1 MLLPF
6 IGILLCAIPSAAFV
20 RSHSAT
26 HPRLLDMAA
35 TVAANDWKAS
45 CVACGELLCQKDT
58 YAKTCK
64 ATVLRCEKVQ
74 APPSKKKGKSKPKDA
89 YDVVLSDTVLFP
101 EGGGQP
107 FDLGVIGDAAVTQVT
122 NEDGVAVHRV
132 SKPVAVGDEVDVT
145 IDWDRRWAHA
155 TQHTAQHVASA
166 VCEDW
171 LGAPTLS
178 WHLGETDATV
188 ELGSPFTA
196 EHVPELE
203 ARVNALIRDDIQVQ
217 TEWHSAADVK
227 DCKVP
232 GLRASSCQLPASV
245 TGPVRLIR
253 IADNVDVNPCCGTH
267 VRNLAHLQA
276 FKVIRTEAKR
286 GGNTLVYFVAGPRLL
301 ERLGACIERERQ
313 CVETLCT
320 AAETVPERV
329 RDVVDKSKE
338 ALQREKRLQKEVVDL
353 LADKLASVP
362 GRVVAAPKRDA
373 TRDMNE
379 IGKILAGAF
388 DQRRPDAVLVQ
399 TFGSKSDGAFLI
411 SSATPALVEAAKG
424 SIMAALDGRGGGKGG
439 RAQGK
444 CAAVN
449 NVAAA
454 VADAQKA
461 LDEGE

>member
-1 MLLPF
+1 
-6 IGILLCAIPSAAFV
+6 
-20 RSHSAT
+20 
-26 HPRLLDMAA
+26 MAA
-35 TVAANDWKAS
+35 VVASDEGWKA

-58 YAKTCK
+58 YAKSCK
-64 ATVLRCEKVQ
+64 STVLRCEKVQ
-74 APPSKKKGKSKPKDA
+74 PPPSKKKSKSKPKDA

-122 NEDGVAVHRV
+122 NDDGVAVHRV
-132 SKPVAVGDEVDVT
+132 SKPLNIGDEVDVT

-188 ELGSPFTA
+188 ELGSPFTPA
-196 EHVPELE
+196 HVPELE
-203 ARVNALIRDDIQVQ
+203 DRVNALIRDGVAVG

-227 DCKVP
+227 DCRVP
-232 GLRASSCQLPASV
+232 GLRASSCSLPASV

-267 VRNLAHLQA
+267 VKTLAHLQA
-276 FKVIRTEAKR
+276 FKILRTESKR

-329 RDVVDKSKE
+329 RDVVEKSKE
-338 ALQREKRLQKEVVDL
+338 TLQREKRLQKEVVDL
-353 LADKLASVP
+353 LADKLASMP

-399 TFGSKSDGAFLI
+399 TFGSKADGAFLI

-424 SIMAALDGRGGGKGG
+424 PILAALEGRGGGKGG

-461 LDEGE
+461 IDAGE

>member
-1 MLLPF
+1 MRVYWLIYHQFATVAL
-6 IGILLCAIPSAAFV
+6 AFV
-20 RSHSAT
+20 QTQRRPAT
-26 HPRLLDMAA
+26 MAA
-35 TVAANDWKAS
+35 AVAANDWKMS
-45 CVACGELLCQKDT
+45 CVRCGELMCQKDT

-74 APPSKKKGKSKPKDA
+74 APAKKKGKSKPKDA

-107 FDLGVIGDAAVTQVT
+107 FDVGTIGDAAVTQVT
-122 NEDGVAVHRV
+122 NDDGVAVHRV
-132 SKPVAVGDEVDVT
+132 SKPITVGDEVEVEV
-145 IDWDRRWAHA
+145 DWTRRWAHA

-178 WHLGETDATV
+178 WHLGESDATV
-188 ELGSPFTA
+188 ELGSPFTPA
-196 EHVPELE
+196 HVPELE
-203 ARVNALIRDDIQVQ
+203 DRVNALIRDDIKVE
-217 TEWHSAADVK
+217 TEWHSASDVK

-232 GLRASSCQLPASV
+232 GLRASSCSLPASV
-245 TGPVRLIR
+245 TGPVRLVR
-253 IADNVDVNPCCGTH
+253 ISNNVDVNPCCGTH

-301 ERLGACIERERQ
+301 ERLGACVERERQ
-313 CVETLCT
+313 CIETLCT

-353 LADKLASVP
+353 LADKLASMP
-362 GRVVAAPKRDA
+362 GRVVAAPKRDS
-373 TRDMNE
+373 TRDMGE

-388 DQRRPDAVLVQ
+388 EQRRPDAVLVQ
-399 TFGSKSDGAFLI
+399 TFGSKADGAFLI

-424 SIMAALDGRGGGKGG
+424 PILAALDGRGGGKGG

-454 VADAQKA
+454 IADAAKA
-461 LDEGE
+461 LEGLALGAGE

>member
-1 MLLPF
+1 MRLNWL
-6 IGILLCAIPSAAFV
+6 ICATQAAAFV
-20 RSHSAT
+20 QTQRRPAI
-26 HPRLLDMAA
+26 MAA
-35 TVAANDWKAS
+35 TVAANDWKMS
-45 CVACGELLCQKDT
+45 CVRCGELMCQKDT

-64 ATVLRCEKVQ
+64 ATVLRCEKVE
-74 APPSKKKGKSKPKDA
+74 APSTKKKGKSKPKDA

-107 FDLGVIGDAAVTQVT
+107 FDVGVIGDAAVTQVT
-122 NEDGVAVHRV
+122 NDDGIAVHRV
-132 SKPVAVGDEVDVT
+132 SKPINVGDEVDVT
-145 IDWDRRWAHA
+145 IDWERRWAHA

-178 WHLGETDATV
+178 WHLGETDSTV
-188 ELGSPFTA
+188 ELGSPFTPA
-196 EHVPELE
+196 HVPELE
-203 ARVNALIRDDIQVQ
+203 DRVNALIRDDIQVK

-227 DCKVP
+227 DCNVP
-232 GLRASSCQLPASV
+232 GLRPSSCALPSSV

-253 IADNVDVNPCCGTH
+253 ISQNVDVNPCCGTH
-267 VRNLAHLQA
+267 VKTLAHLQA
-276 FKVIRTEAKR
+276 FKMIRTEAKR

-320 AAETVPERV
+320 AAETVPDRV

-338 ALQREKRLQKEVVDL
+338 TLQREKRLQKEVVDL

-362 GRVVAAPKRDA
+362 GRVVAAPKRDS
-373 TRDMNE
+373 TRDMGE

-399 TFGSKSDGAFLI
+399 TFGSKNDGAFLI
-411 SSATPALVEAAKG
+411 SSATPALVDAAKG
-424 SIMAALDGRGGGKGG
+424 PILAALDGRGGGKGG

-454 VADAQKA
+454 IADAQKA
-461 LDEGE
+461 IDAGE

>member
-1 MLLPF
+1 M
-6 IGILLCAIPSAAFV
+6 
-20 RSHSAT
+20 
-26 HPRLLDMAA
+26 
-35 TVAANDWKAS
+35 
-45 CVACGELLCQKDT
+45 
-58 YAKTCK
+58 
-64 ATVLRCEKVQ
+64 
-74 APPSKKKGKSKPKDA
+74 
-89 YDVVLSDTVLFP
+89 
-101 EGGGQP
+101 
-107 FDLGVIGDAAVTQVT
+107 
-122 NEDGVAVHRV
+122 
-132 SKPVAVGDEVDVT
+132 
-145 IDWDRRWAHA
+145 
-155 TQHTAQHVASA
+155 
-166 VCEDW
+166 
-171 LGAPTLS
+171 
-178 WHLGETDATV
+178 
-188 ELGSPFTA
+188 
-196 EHVPELE
+196 
-203 ARVNALIRDDIQVQ
+203 
-217 TEWHSAADVK
+217 
-227 DCKVP
+227 
-232 GLRASSCQLPASV
+232 
-245 TGPVRLIR
+245 
-253 IADNVDVNPCCGTH
+253 
-267 VRNLAHLQA
+267 
-276 FKVIRTEAKR
+276 
-286 GGNTLVYFVAGPRLL
+286 AGPRLL

-399 TFGSKSDGAFLI
+399 TFGSKADGAFLI

-461 LDEGE
+461 IDAGE